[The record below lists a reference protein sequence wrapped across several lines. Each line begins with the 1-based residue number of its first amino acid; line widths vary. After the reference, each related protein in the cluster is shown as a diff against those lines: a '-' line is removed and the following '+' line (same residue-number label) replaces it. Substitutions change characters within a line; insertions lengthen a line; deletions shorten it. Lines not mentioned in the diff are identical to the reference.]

1 MAVRPL
7 TILSSSHRYS
17 LCEEFSEYLSK
28 FLGYFNVACKTLWKS
43 NSNAANARCSIAPM
57 STNEITFRM
66 RQVIHIGLIDNQ
78 M

>member
-17 LCEEFSEYLSK
+17 LCEEFSEYLNK
-28 FLGYFNVACKTLWKS
+28 FFGYFNVACKTLWKS
-43 NSNAANARCSIAPM
+43 NSNAANASCSIAPM